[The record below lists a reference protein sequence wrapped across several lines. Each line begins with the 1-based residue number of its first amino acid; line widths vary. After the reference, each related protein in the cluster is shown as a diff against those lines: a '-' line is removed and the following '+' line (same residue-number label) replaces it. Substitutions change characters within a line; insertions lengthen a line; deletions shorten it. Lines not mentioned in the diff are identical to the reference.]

1 MDNHYFLIH
10 LKFLAEVTGIAVL
23 PVRHPLGI
31 PSHSLPSDGSKHQTQ
46 TYDMG
51 GCPVANIPV
60 CRLESGQEIFL
71 LGSSHLHH
79 TYVVWNTTTK
89 VFLQLNWHSLWF

>member
-23 PVRHPLGI
+23 PDPHPLGI

-46 TYDMG
+46 TCDMG
-51 GCPVANIPV
+51 GCPIANIPV
-60 CRLESGQEIFL
+60 CRNICGMQYNNKGFPP
-71 LGSSHLHH
+71 
-79 TYVVWNTTTK
+79 TTK
-89 VFLQLNWHSLWF
+89 LAFFVVLSL